1 MTPGEARIR
10 LAGPGAADSE
20 VADSAVGGSGVPA
33 SAAAHSAMPAAV
45 VEAAVADAELASHL
59 DQLAEA
65 LRSPE
70 TGLRAARRWGR
81 LLAAPLTTG
90 HRLLVAGNGGSAAE
104 AQHLTAELVGRYVA
118 DRPPLSAIALHAETS
133 SLTAIGNDFG
143 PAEVFARQVAAH
155 GRPGDALLL
164 LSASGRSEDVL
175 TATGR
180 ARSLGIRVWAMTGPR
195 PNPLASMADDAICV
209 AAPDTATVQEV
220 HLVAIHAMCDA
231 LDAEVT
237 SL

>member
-1 MTPGEARIR
+1 MTTGEARIR
-10 LAGPGAADSE
+10 SAGPGAADSAVGSPAMGGFA
-20 VADSAVGGSGVPA
+20 VARSAVP
-33 SAAAHSAMPAAV
+33 AV
-45 VEAAVADAELASHL
+45 VEATLAESELASHL
-59 DQLAEA
+59 DQLIHA

-70 TGLRAARRWGR
+70 TGLWAARRWGR
-81 LLAAPLTTG
+81 LLAAPLTAG

-143 PAEVFARQVAAH
+143 PAEAFARQVAAH
-155 GRPGDALLL
+155 GRPGDTLLV
-164 LSASGRSEDVL
+164 LSASGRSENVL
-175 TATGR
+175 AAASR
-180 ARSLGIRVWAMTGPR
+180 ARSLGIRVWAMTGPP
-195 PNPLASMADDAICV
+195 PNPLASLADDAICV

-220 HLVAIHAMCDA
+220 HLVAIHALCDA
-231 LDAEVT
+231 LDAGVT

>member
-1 MTPGEARIR
+1 MTPRQ
-10 LAGPGAADSE
+10 LTSGPDAAAAD
-20 VADSAVGGSGVPA
+20 GK
-33 SAAAHSAMPAAV
+33 AMPPGGKALPAP
-45 VEAAVADAELASHL
+45 AGTALTDAPLTDTGQPELALHL
-59 DQLAEA
+59 EQLISA
-65 LRSPE
+65 LRSPV
-70 TGLRAARRWGR
+70 TRLGAARRWGR
-81 LLAAPLTTG
+81 LLAAPLTAG

-143 PAEVFARQVAAH
+143 PGEAFARQVAAH
-155 GRPGDALLL
+155 GRPGDTLLL
-164 LSASGRSEDVL
+164 LSASGRSENVL
-175 TATGR
+175 AAAGR
-180 ARSLGIRVWAMTGPR
+180 ARSLGIRVWAMTGPA
-195 PNPLASMADDAICV
+195 PNPLASSADDAICV

-237 SL
+237 AR

>member
-1 MTPGEARIR
+1 MTPRDALIR
-10 LAGPGAADSE
+10 FADPAVPESTVPE
-20 VADSAVGGSGVPA
+20 STVPESAVAESTVADS
-33 SAAAHSAMPAAV
+33 
-45 VEAAVADAELASHL
+45 ELASHL
-59 DQLAEA
+59 DQLIDA
-65 LRSPE
+65 LRNPG
-70 TGLRAARRWGR
+70 TRLRVARHWGQ
-81 LLAAPLTTG
+81 LLAGPLTAG

-143 PAEVFARQVAAH
+143 PAEAFARQVAAH
-155 GRPGDALLL
+155 GRPGDTLLL
-164 LSASGRSEDVL
+164 LSASGRSENVL
-175 TATGR
+175 AAAGR
-180 ARSLGIRVWAMTGPR
+180 ARALGIRVWAMTGPP
-195 PNPLASMADDAICV
+195 PNPLASEADDAICV

>member
-1 MTPGEARIR
+1 MTAGEARIG
-10 LAGPGAADSE
+10 LAAPGAADS
-20 VADSAVGGSGVPA
+20 AVGPA
-33 SAAAHSAMPAAV
+33 IGRFAAAHSGAPAV
-45 VEAAVADAELASHL
+45 VEATLAESELASHL
-59 DQLAEA
+59 DQLIEA
-65 LRSPE
+65 LRNPQ
-70 TGLRAARRWGR
+70 TGLWAARRWGR
-81 LLAAPLTTG
+81 LLAVPLTEG

-143 PAEVFARQVAAH
+143 PAEAFARQVAAH
-155 GRPGDALLL
+155 GRPGDTLLV
-164 LSASGRSEDVL
+164 LSASGRSENVL
-175 TATGR
+175 AAASR
-180 ARSLGIRVWAMTGPR
+180 ARSLGIRVWAMTGPP

-220 HLVAIHAMCDA
+220 HLVAIHALCDA

-237 SL
+237 SQ

>member
-10 LAGPGAADSE
+10 VAGPGSADST
-20 VADSAVGGSGVPA
+20 AAASGVPG
-33 SAAAHSAMPAAV
+33 SAAAPALA
-45 VEAAVADAELASHL
+45 EARVADAELTSHL
-59 DQLAEA
+59 DQLIEA

-70 TGLRAARRWGR
+70 TGLWAARRWGR
-81 LLAAPLTTG
+81 LLAAPLTAG

-143 PAEVFARQVAAH
+143 PAEAFARQVAAH
-155 GRPGDALLL
+155 GRPGDTLLL
-164 LSASGRSEDVL
+164 LSASGRSENVL
-175 TATGR
+175 TAADR
-180 ARSLGIRVWAMTGPR
+180 ARSLGIRVWAMTGPL
-195 PNPLASMADDAICV
+195 PNPLASVADDAISV